1 MDVYDVPNEVALKLR
16 GWKQKADGTYK
27 GLKKEYL
34 IEEIRCLEH
43 NWAGSIKANELLS
56 WRLERSMEEINA
68 LKKAIEEIKTYEL
81 YYYEGDYDLDDEPID
96 KYVPI
101 NIDEIVDDEMKALH
115 YRNLYEELISKGKYF
130 TEEEQKAEQD
140 VIKKMAIEPKDN
152 IFDYYKEENNE
163 KI

>member
-1 MDVYDVPNEVALKLR
+1 MNVYDVPNEVALGLR

-27 GLKKEYL
+27 GLTKEYL
-34 IEEIRCLEH
+34 IDEIRCLEH
-43 NWAGSIKANELLS
+43 NWAGAIKANELLS
-56 WRLERSMEEINA
+56 FRLENAVNEINA
-68 LKKAIEEIKTYEL
+68 LKRAIDEIKSYEPCH
-81 YYYEGDYDLDDEPID
+81 YQMDYDWDEEPID

-101 NIDEIVDDEMKALH
+101 DVDEIVEDEMKALN
-115 YRNLYEELISKGKYF
+115 YRNIYEELISKGEYF